1 MFRNVPTRTPLS
13 KPLSSSIHRRL
24 SDVRQQRVIA
34 KARNPERNNTIVT
47 AAYPYD
53 INPYLLSSAMPQPTH
68 KSHFKTLR
76 SNNSYHPY
84 HPPILT
90 PQSIA
95 FRQRTTLSIKKRIY
109 PIHYRLSYLERLG
122 FIKPITQTYI
132 EIRPGVILCT
142 LNDTTE

>member
-1 MFRNVPTRTPLS
+1 M
-13 KPLSSSIHRRL
+13 
-24 SDVRQQRVIA
+24 RQQYVIA
-34 KARNPERNNTIVT
+34 KARNPDRNNAIAIAVH
-47 AAYPYD
+47 PYD

-95 FRQRTTLSIKKRIY
+95 FRQRTTLSIMKQIY
-109 PIHYRLSYLERLG
+109 PIHYCLSYLERLG
-122 FIKPITQTYI
+122 FIEPITQAYI
-132 EIRPGVILCT
+132 EIRPRVILCT
-142 LNDTTE
+142 LNDATE